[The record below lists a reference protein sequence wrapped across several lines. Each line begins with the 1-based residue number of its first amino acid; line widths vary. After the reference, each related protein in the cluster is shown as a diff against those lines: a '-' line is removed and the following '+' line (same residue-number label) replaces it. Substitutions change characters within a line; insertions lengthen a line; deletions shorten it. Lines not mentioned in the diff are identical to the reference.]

1 MSFGPV
7 QILVVGFDHPEF
19 KGKIRAELE
28 RLRENDVVRL
38 IDLIVVRKDDAG
50 NIERLQQSDLSQ
62 EELEDFGAIVGALI
76 GVGVEGEEGAEAGA
90 VLGAAAMEG
99 GHVFDDKET
108 WYVDDAIPPG
118 TAAAVALLDHRWAI
132 GLRDAIR
139 EAGGF
144 HLADAWIHPADL
156 VAIGAASREEATVK

>member
-7 QILVVGFDHPEF
+7 QILVIGFDDPEF
-19 KGKIRAELE
+19 KGAIRAELE
-28 RLRENDVVRL
+28 RLREHDVVRL
-38 IDLIVVRKDDAG
+38 IDLIVVRKDEDG
-50 NIERLQQSDLSQ
+50 NIERLQHSDLS
-62 EELEDFGAIVGALI
+62 EDEAMEFGAIVGALV
-76 GVGVEGEEGAEAGA
+76 GVGGDAEEGAEAGA

-99 GHVFDDKET
+99 GHVFDTADT

-118 TAAAVALLDHRWAI
+118 SAAAIALLDHRWAI

-144 HLADAWIHPADL
+144 HLADAWVHPADL
-156 VAIGAASREEATVK
+156 IAIGAESERTAVS